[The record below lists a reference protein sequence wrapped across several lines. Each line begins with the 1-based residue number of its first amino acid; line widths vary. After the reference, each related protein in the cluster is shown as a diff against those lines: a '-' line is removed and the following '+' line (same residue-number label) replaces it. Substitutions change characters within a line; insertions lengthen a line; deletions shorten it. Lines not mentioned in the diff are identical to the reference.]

1 MKLDVISLPVRQGLL
16 VRLPSDDSTIRS
28 DDSDSR
34 RRSSIFFSHSAQAP
48 LPLFVSL
55 PGFQRFDDGRL
66 LLLLFA
72 FQLSCLRVRAAVLFP
87 ADDPAFLNIF
97 LGLPS
102 VVGSVVLASSAGL
115 LGVPSSSA
123 RAFSSES
130 LWFHEGPVS
139 FHLLLASCA

>member
-48 LPLFVSL
+48 QLFVSL

-72 FQLSCLRVRAAVLFP
+72 FQLSCVKEFAPLFFFP
-87 ADDPAFLNIF
+87 QTIQLFSKHFFRSSI
-97 LGLPS
+97 S
-102 VVGSVVLASSAGL
+102 CWVGSSRFLRWASW
-115 LGVPSSSA
+115 
-123 RAFSSES
+123 R
-130 LWFHEGPVS
+130 
-139 FHLLLASCA
+139 C